1 MDPIDVESWNSLV
14 EEVRDAMHQ
23 YLDTAFESVK
33 RTVPVTRQQQQ
44 QQQQQQAN
52 CYERPITG
60 WASLLQEPSIEVCE
74 LQQMSMQ
81 MNQYRTFKLLNPL
94 ALLSEGGVWDSPQ
107 VSVGGPH
114 GYRVGIRV
122 LMSGGGLAH
131 GKSVTIFL
139 RVFSGPYDAWLR
151 WPFPARPV
159 TFAMFRF
166 NGKRPHVETCQ
177 IECNHTEAGP
187 PSVDRSIVCATISH
201 FITIEKLLDDKHF
214 ISENDGPNGE
224 GDALMLGFA
233 LEGEET
239 LCYNIKSSLETKVE
253 RHEHELKAT
262 SNVQHRSFC
271 GNNYG
276 DDPED
281 TLYCC

>member
-1 MDPIDVESWNSLV
+1 MDRIGVESWNPLV
-14 EEVRDAMHQ
+14 EEVRHAVHR
-23 YLDTAFESVK
+23 YLDTAFESVE

-44 QQQQQQAN
+44 QQTN
-52 CYERPITG
+52 CFEGPITG
-60 WASLLQEPSIEVCE
+60 RASLLQEPSIEVCE

-81 MNQYRTFKLLNPL
+81 MNQYRAFKLLNPL
-94 ALLSEGGVWDSPQ
+94 TVLSEGGVWDSPQ

-139 RVFSGPYDAWLR
+139 RVFSGPYDA
-151 WPFPARPV
+151 
-159 TFAMFRF
+159 FAMFRL
-166 NGKRPHVETCQ
+166 NGERPHVETCQ
-177 IECNHTEAGP
+177 VVCNHTKGGR

-201 FITIEKLLDDKHF
+201 FIAIDKLLDDKHF

-224 GDALMLGFA
+224 DDALMLGFA

-239 LCYNIKSSLETKVE
+239 L
-253 RHEHELKAT
+253 
-262 SNVQHRSFC
+262 
-271 GNNYG
+271 
-276 DDPED
+276 
-281 TLYCC
+281 YCC